1 MTSRLIIEQEPLKV
15 GQVRK
20 VTSNNGEKIDS
31 ITLLLN
37 NNVEILFVPRND
49 GTLDFSV
56 SDPQFDTSNLDC
68 SIDKEVLRDL
78 FMAIMY
84 LAARGQGKTYLTALF
99 CCVRCILF
107 PGTKIVVSSG
117 TLKQANEVL
126 LKIQDDFMKQS
137 SILRSEIEK
146 CNIGQN
152 DASIYFKNGSWIKTR
167 TSSENSRSARANCI
181 VVDEFRMVDETVI
194 NTVLRKFLTSPRQ
207 PKYLQKPEYAHMQ
220 ERNKEIYMSSAY
232 FKSSWAYRKAQSY
245 TLNFFDDTKKYFI
258 CGLPYQ
264 VSVREGL
271 LSRSQL
277 EDEMSEADYNE
288 LVQQMEMEC
297 LWFGDTDGSLF
308 KFDELTARRRL
319 RKAFPPLSF
328 CNDKITIPKLTST
341 GKRILSIDVA
351 LMQSTKKKKNDASA
365 IFINDLIQVNDT
377 AYQSNF
383 VYGETFEGLKTDELG
398 MIVMKYFYEYQCTD
412 LVLDTNG
419 IGLGVYD
426 FITKDQVCQEN
437 GKRYQAMTCINDKD
451 MAERCKVRDA
461 NKVVWSVKANANFNN
476 EICVLLR
483 NGIQNGKINFLISE
497 QDADSSLKETYKGYF
512 KMSPTEQA
520 KLKMSYVQ
528 TTFAVYE
535 LIKLDHEVKNGNIKV
550 KEVEGMRKDRYSS
563 IAYSYWCACQ
573 LELKLKPKTQ
583 DTQSLVSK
591 LPIRKAKYN

>member
-1 MTSRLIIEQEPLKV
+1 MSQLKTQTEIEKDKQ
-15 GQVRK
+15 Q
-20 VTSNNGEKIDS
+20 KIMET
-31 ITLLLN
+31 IAWKAGYYRAN
-37 NNVEILFVPRND
+37 PHRY
-49 GTLDFSV
+49 V
-56 SDPQFDTSNLDC
+56 S
-68 SIDKEVLRDL
+68 EVLGL
-78 FMAIMY
+78 SLKWFQQILLWCMMHYNFVMY

-328 CNDKITIPKLTST
+328 CNDKITIPKLTAT

-483 NGIQNGKINFLISE
+483 NGIQNGKINFLIPE

-520 KLKMSYVQ
+520 KLKMSYIQ

-535 LIKLDHEVKNGNIKV
+535 LVKLDHEVKNGNIKV

-591 LPIRKAKYN
+591 LTIRKAKYN

>member
-1 MTSRLIIEQEPLKV
+1 MPQLKTQTEIEKGKQ
-15 GQVRK
+15 Q
-20 VTSNNGEKIDS
+20 KIM
-31 ITLLLN
+31 
-37 NNVEILFVPRND
+37 EIVAWKAGYFRANPHRY
-49 GTLDFSV
+49 V
-56 SDPQFDTSNLDC
+56 S
-68 SIDKEVLRDL
+68 EVLGL
-78 FMAIMY
+78 SLKWFQQILLWCMMHYNFVMY

-137 SILRSEIEK
+137 PILRSEIDK

-207 PKYLQKPEYAHMQ
+207 PKYLRKPEYAHLQ

-232 FKSSWAYRKAQSY
+232 FKSSWAYKKAQSY
-245 TLNFFDDTKKYFI
+245 TINFFDDTKRYFI

-264 VSVREGL
+264 VSIREGL
-271 LSRSQL
+271 LSREQL
-277 EDEMSEADYNE
+277 QDEMSEADYNE

-308 KFDELTARRRL
+308 KFDELIARRRL
-319 RKAFPPLSF
+319 RKALPPLSF
-328 CNDKITIPKLTST
+328 CNDKITIPKLTTT

-426 FITKDQVCQEN
+426 FITKDQISQEN
-437 GKRYQAMTCINDKD
+437 GKRYKAMTCINDKD

-483 NGIQNGKINFLISE
+483 NGIQNGKINFLIPE
-497 QDADSSLKETYKGYF
+497 QDADTSLKEIYKGYY

-520 KLKMSYVQ
+520 KLKMSYIQ

-550 KEVEGMRKDRYSS
+550 KEVDGMRKDRYSS

-573 LELKLKPKTQ
+573 LELKLKPKQ
-583 DTQSLVSK
+583 EDTQSLVNL
-591 LPIRKAKYN
+591 LPIKQGYRNR

>member
-1 MTSRLIIEQEPLKV
+1 MPQLKTQTEIERDKQ
-15 GQVRK
+15 Q
-20 VTSNNGEKIDS
+20 KIMET
-31 ITLLLN
+31 IAWKAGYYRAN
-37 NNVEILFVPRND
+37 PHRY
-49 GTLDFSV
+49 V
-56 SDPQFDTSNLDC
+56 S
-68 SIDKEVLRDL
+68 EVLGL
-78 FMAIMY
+78 SLKWFQQILLWCMMHYNFVMY

-308 KFDELTARRRL
+308 KFDELTARRRI

-328 CNDKITIPKLTST
+328 CNDKITIPKLTAT

-426 FITKDQVCQEN
+426 FITKDQICQEN

-520 KLKMSYVQ
+520 KLKISYVQ

-573 LELKLKPKTQ
+573 LELKLKPQTQ
-583 DTQSLVSK
+583 NTQSLINK
-591 LPIRKAKYN
+591 LPIRQPSHSSSFSKRF

>member
-1 MTSRLIIEQEPLKV
+1 MPQLKTQTEIEKDKQQKIMETIAWKAGYYRANPHRYVSGVLGLSLKWF
-15 GQVRK
+15 QQ
-20 VTSNNGEKIDS
+20 I
-31 ITLLLN
+31 LLWCMMHYN
-37 NNVEILFVPRND
+37 FV
-49 GTLDFSV
+49 
-56 SDPQFDTSNLDC
+56 
-68 SIDKEVLRDL
+68 
-78 FMAIMY
+78 MY

-207 PKYLQKPEYAHMQ
+207 PKYLQKPEYANMQ

-328 CNDKITIPKLTST
+328 CNDKITIPKLTAT

-419 IGLGVYD
+419 IGLGVFD
-426 FITKDQVCQEN
+426 FITKEQICQEN

-483 NGIQNGKINFLISE
+483 NGIQNGKINFLIPE

-512 KMSPTEQA
+512 KMNPTEQA
-520 KLKMSYVQ
+520 KLKMSYIQ

-591 LPIRKAKYN
+591 LTIRKAKYN

>member
-1 MTSRLIIEQEPLKV
+1 MPQLKTQTEIEKDKQQKIMETVAWRAGYYRNNPHRYVIDVLGLSLKWF
-15 GQVRK
+15 QQ
-20 VTSNNGEKIDS
+20 I
-31 ITLLLN
+31 LLWCMMHYN
-37 NNVEILFVPRND
+37 FV
-49 GTLDFSV
+49 
-56 SDPQFDTSNLDC
+56 
-68 SIDKEVLRDL
+68 
-78 FMAIMY
+78 MY

-232 FKSSWAYRKAQSY
+232 FKSSWAYKKAQSY

-328 CNDKITIPKLTST
+328 CNDKITIPKLTAT

-351 LMQSTKKKKNDASA
+351 LMKSTKKKKNDASA
-365 IFINDLIQVNDT
+365 IYINDLIQVNDT

-426 FITKDQVCQEN
+426 FITKDQICQEN
-437 GKRYQAMTCINDKD
+437 GKRYKAMTCINDKD

-483 NGIQNGKINFLISE
+483 NGIQNGKINFLIPE

-520 KLKMSYVQ
+520 KLKMSYIQ

-573 LELKLKPKTQ
+573 LELKLKPQTQ
-583 DTQSLVSK
+583 NTQSLINK
-591 LPIRKAKYN
+591 LPIRQPSHSSSFSKRF

>member
-1 MTSRLIIEQEPLKV
+1 MPQLKTQTEIEKDKQQKIMETVAWRAGYYRNNPHRYVIDVLGLSLKWF
-15 GQVRK
+15 QQ
-20 VTSNNGEKIDS
+20 I
-31 ITLLLN
+31 LLWCMMHYN
-37 NNVEILFVPRND
+37 FV
-49 GTLDFSV
+49 
-56 SDPQFDTSNLDC
+56 
-68 SIDKEVLRDL
+68 
-78 FMAIMY
+78 MY

-328 CNDKITIPKLTST
+328 CNDKITIPKLTAT

-419 IGLGVYD
+419 IGLGVFD
-426 FITKDQVCQEN
+426 FITKEQICQEN

-483 NGIQNGKINFLISE
+483 NGIQNGKINFLIPE

-520 KLKMSYVQ
+520 KLKMSYIQ

-583 DTQSLVSK
+583 NTQSLINK
-591 LPIRKAKYN
+591 LPIRQGKRFSMFN

>member
-1 MTSRLIIEQEPLKV
+1 MPQLKTQTEIEKDKQ
-15 GQVRK
+15 Q
-20 VTSNNGEKIDS
+20 KIMET
-31 ITLLLN
+31 IAWKAGYYRAN
-37 NNVEILFVPRND
+37 PHRY
-49 GTLDFSV
+49 V
-56 SDPQFDTSNLDC
+56 S
-68 SIDKEVLRDL
+68 EVLGL
-78 FMAIMY
+78 SLKWFQQILLWCMMHYNFVMY

-232 FKSSWAYRKAQSY
+232 FKSSWAYKKAQSY

-328 CNDKITIPKLTST
+328 CNDKITIPKLTAT

-483 NGIQNGKINFLISE
+483 NGIQNGKINFLIPE

-520 KLKMSYVQ
+520 KLKMSYIQ

-535 LIKLDHEVKNGNIKV
+535 LVKLDHEVKNGNIKV

-583 DTQSLVSK
+583 STQSLINK
-591 LPIRKAKYN
+591 LPIRQPSHSSSFSKRF

>member
-1 MTSRLIIEQEPLKV
+1 MPQLKTQTEIEKDKQQKIMETVAWRAGYYRNNPHRYVIDVLGLSLKWF
-15 GQVRK
+15 QQ
-20 VTSNNGEKIDS
+20 I
-31 ITLLLN
+31 LLWCMMHYN
-37 NNVEILFVPRND
+37 FV
-49 GTLDFSV
+49 
-56 SDPQFDTSNLDC
+56 
-68 SIDKEVLRDL
+68 
-78 FMAIMY
+78 MY

-328 CNDKITIPKLTST
+328 CNDKITIPKLTAT

-426 FITKDQVCQEN
+426 FITKEQICQEN
-437 GKRYQAMTCINDKD
+437 GKRYQAMTCVNDKD

-483 NGIQNGKINFLISE
+483 NGIQNGKINFLIPE
-497 QDADSSLKETYKGYF
+497 QDADNSLKETYKGYF

-520 KLKMSYVQ
+520 KLKMSYIQ

-583 DTQSLVSK
+583 DTQSLINK
-591 LPIRKAKYN
+591 LPIRQGKRFSMFN

>member
-1 MTSRLIIEQEPLKV
+1 MPQLKTQTEIEKDKQ
-15 GQVRK
+15 Q
-20 VTSNNGEKIDS
+20 KIMET
-31 ITLLLN
+31 IAWKAGYYRAN
-37 NNVEILFVPRND
+37 PHRY
-49 GTLDFSV
+49 V
-56 SDPQFDTSNLDC
+56 S
-68 SIDKEVLRDL
+68 EVLGL
-78 FMAIMY
+78 SLKWFQQILLWCMMHYNFVMY

-328 CNDKITIPKLTST
+328 CNDKITIPKLTAT

-426 FITKDQVCQEN
+426 FITKDQICQEN

-483 NGIQNGKINFLISE
+483 NGIQNGKINFLIPE

-520 KLKMSYVQ
+520 KLKMSYIQ

-535 LIKLDHEVKNGNIKV
+535 LVKLDHEVKNGNIKV

-591 LPIRKAKYN
+591 LTIRKAKYN

>member
-1 MTSRLIIEQEPLKV
+1 MPQLKTQKDIEKDKQQKIMETVAWKA
-15 GQVRK
+15 GYYR
-20 VTSNNGEKIDS
+20 SN
-31 ITLLLN
+31 
-37 NNVEILFVPRND
+37 PHRY
-49 GTLDFSV
+49 V
-56 SDPQFDTSNLDC
+56 S
-68 SIDKEVLRDL
+68 EVLGISL
-78 FMAIMY
+78 KWFQQILLWCMMHYNFVMY

-152 DASIYFKNGSWIKTR
+152 DASIYFKNSSWIKTR

-207 PKYLQKPEYAHMQ
+207 PKYLQKPEYAHLQ

-232 FKSSWAYRKAQSY
+232 FKSSWAYKKAQSY

-308 KFDELTARRRL
+308 KFDELTARRKL
-319 RKAFPPLSF
+319 RKAFPPLKF
-328 CNDKITIPKLTST
+328 CNDKITIPKLTAT

-365 IFINDLIQVNDT
+365 IFINDLIQTNDT
-377 AYQSNF
+377 SYQSNF

-426 FITKDQVCQEN
+426 FITKDQICQEN

-451 MAERCKVRDA
+451 MAERCKIHDA

-483 NGIQNGKINFLISE
+483 NGIQNGKINFLIPE
-497 QDADSSLKETYKGYF
+497 QDVDESLKETYKGYF

-520 KLKMSYVQ
+520 NLKMPYVQ

-550 KEVEGMRKDRYSS
+550 KEVDGMRKDRYSS

-583 DTQSLVSK
+583 NTQSLVNR
-591 LPIRKAKYN
+591 LPIRQGKRFSMFN

>member
-1 MTSRLIIEQEPLKV
+1 MPQLKTQTEIERDKQ
-15 GQVRK
+15 Q
-20 VTSNNGEKIDS
+20 KIMET
-31 ITLLLN
+31 IAWKAGYYRAN
-37 NNVEILFVPRND
+37 PHRY
-49 GTLDFSV
+49 V
-56 SDPQFDTSNLDC
+56 S
-68 SIDKEVLRDL
+68 EVLGL
-78 FMAIMY
+78 SLKWFQQILLWCMMHYNFVMY

-328 CNDKITIPKLTST
+328 CNDKITIPKLTATS
-341 GKRILSIDVA
+341 KRILSIDVA

-483 NGIQNGKINFLISE
+483 NGIQNGKINFLIPE

-512 KMSPTEQA
+512 KLSPTEQA
-520 KLKMSYVQ
+520 KLKMSYIQ

-583 DTQSLVSK
+583 DTQSLVNK
-591 LPIRKAKYN
+591 LPIRQGKRFSMFN

>member
-1 MTSRLIIEQEPLKV
+1 MPQLKTQTEIEKDKQ
-15 GQVRK
+15 Q
-20 VTSNNGEKIDS
+20 KIMET
-31 ITLLLN
+31 IAWKAGYYRAN
-37 NNVEILFVPRND
+37 PHRY
-49 GTLDFSV
+49 V
-56 SDPQFDTSNLDC
+56 S
-68 SIDKEVLRDL
+68 EVLGL
-78 FMAIMY
+78 SLKWFQQILLWCMMHYNFVMY

-207 PKYLQKPEYAHMQ
+207 PKYLQKPEYAHLQ

-232 FKSSWAYRKAQSY
+232 FKSSWAYKKAQSY

-264 VSVREGL
+264 VSIREGL

-319 RKAFPPLSF
+319 RKALPPLNF
-328 CNDKITIPKLTST
+328 CNDKITIPKLTTT

-351 LMQSTKKKKNDASA
+351 LMKSTKKKKNDASA
-365 IFINDLIQVNDT
+365 IYINDLIQVNDT

-426 FITKDQVCQEN
+426 FIIKNQICQEN

-461 NKVVWSVKANANFNN
+461 NKVIWSVKATASFNN

-483 NGIQNGKINFLISE
+483 NGIQNGKINFLVSE
-497 QDADSSLKETYKGYF
+497 QNADSSLKETYKGYF
-512 KMSPTEQA
+512 KMSPTEQT
-520 KLKMSYVQ
+520 KLKMSYIQ
-528 TTFAVYE
+528 TTLAVYE
-535 LIKLDHEVKNGNIKV
+535 LIKLDHEVKNGNIRV

-583 DTQSLVSK
+583 SLSD
-591 LPIRKAKYN
+591 ITKYFHVRAPQKSTRYS

>member
-1 MTSRLIIEQEPLKV
+1 MPQLKTQTEIEKDKQ
-15 GQVRK
+15 Q
-20 VTSNNGEKIDS
+20 KIMET
-31 ITLLLN
+31 IAWKAGYYRAN
-37 NNVEILFVPRND
+37 PHRY
-49 GTLDFSV
+49 V
-56 SDPQFDTSNLDC
+56 S
-68 SIDKEVLRDL
+68 EVLGL
-78 FMAIMY
+78 SLKWFQQILLWCMMHYNFVMY

-232 FKSSWAYRKAQSY
+232 FKSSWAYKKAQSY

-328 CNDKITIPKLTST
+328 CNDKITIPKLTAT

-426 FITKDQVCQEN
+426 FITKDQICQEN

-483 NGIQNGKINFLISE
+483 NGIQNGKINFLIPE

-520 KLKMSYVQ
+520 KLKMSYIQ

-573 LELKLKPKTQ
+573 LELKLKPKNN
-583 DTQSLVSK
+583 DTQSLVNL
-591 LPIRKAKYN
+591 LPIKQGYRNR

>member
-1 MTSRLIIEQEPLKV
+1 MSQLKTQTEIEKDKQ
-15 GQVRK
+15 Q
-20 VTSNNGEKIDS
+20 KIMET
-31 ITLLLN
+31 IAWKAGYYRAN
-37 NNVEILFVPRND
+37 PHRY
-49 GTLDFSV
+49 V
-56 SDPQFDTSNLDC
+56 S
-68 SIDKEVLRDL
+68 EVLGL
-78 FMAIMY
+78 SLKWFQQILLWCMMHYNFVMY

-137 SILRSEIEK
+137 PILRSEIEK

-328 CNDKITIPKLTST
+328 CNDKITIPKLTAT

-398 MIVMKYFYEYQCTD
+398 IIVMKYFYEYQCTD

-483 NGIQNGKINFLISE
+483 NGIQNGKINFLIPE

-520 KLKMSYVQ
+520 KLKMSYIQ

-583 DTQSLVSK
+583 NTQSLVSK
-591 LPIRKAKYN
+591 LPIRQGKRFSMFN

>member
-1 MTSRLIIEQEPLKV
+1 MPQLKTQTEIEKDKQQKIMETVAWRAGYYRNNPHRYVIDVLGLSLKWF
-15 GQVRK
+15 QQ
-20 VTSNNGEKIDS
+20 I
-31 ITLLLN
+31 LLWCMMHYN
-37 NNVEILFVPRND
+37 FV
-49 GTLDFSV
+49 
-56 SDPQFDTSNLDC
+56 
-68 SIDKEVLRDL
+68 
-78 FMAIMY
+78 MY

-437 GKRYQAMTCINDKD
+437 CKRYQAMTCINDKD

>member
-1 MTSRLIIEQEPLKV
+1 MPQSKTQMEIEKDKQ
-15 GQVRK
+15 Q
-20 VTSNNGEKIDS
+20 KIMET
-31 ITLLLN
+31 IAWKAGYYRAN
-37 NNVEILFVPRND
+37 PHRY
-49 GTLDFSV
+49 V
-56 SDPQFDTSNLDC
+56 S
-68 SIDKEVLRDL
+68 EVLGL
-78 FMAIMY
+78 SLKWFQQILLWCMMHYNFVMY

-328 CNDKITIPKLTST
+328 CNDKITIPKLTAT

-591 LPIRKAKYN
+591 LTIRKAKYN

>member
-1 MTSRLIIEQEPLKV
+1 MPQLKTQMEIEKDKQ
-15 GQVRK
+15 Q
-20 VTSNNGEKIDS
+20 KIMET
-31 ITLLLN
+31 IAWKAGYYRAN
-37 NNVEILFVPRND
+37 PHRY
-49 GTLDFSV
+49 V
-56 SDPQFDTSNLDC
+56 S
-68 SIDKEVLRDL
+68 EVLGL
-78 FMAIMY
+78 SLKWFQQILLWCMMHYNFVMY

-328 CNDKITIPKLTST
+328 CNEKITIPKLTST

-383 VYGETFEGLKTDELG
+383 VYGETFEGLKTDKLG

-426 FITKDQVCQEN
+426 FITKDQICQEN

-483 NGIQNGKINFLISE
+483 NGIQNGKINFLIPE

-520 KLKMSYVQ
+520 KLKMSYIQ

-535 LIKLDHEVKNGNIKV
+535 LVKLDHEVKNGNIKV

-583 DTQSLVSK
+583 STQSLINK
-591 LPIRKAKYN
+591 LPIRQPSHSSSFSKRF

>member
-1 MTSRLIIEQEPLKV
+1 MPQLKTQTEIEKDKQQKIMETVAWRAGYYRNNPHRYVIDVLGLSLKWF
-15 GQVRK
+15 QQ
-20 VTSNNGEKIDS
+20 I
-31 ITLLLN
+31 LLWCMMHYN
-37 NNVEILFVPRND
+37 FV
-49 GTLDFSV
+49 
-56 SDPQFDTSNLDC
+56 
-68 SIDKEVLRDL
+68 
-78 FMAIMY
+78 MY

-328 CNDKITIPKLTST
+328 CNDKITIPKLTTT

-426 FITKDQVCQEN
+426 FITKDQICQEN

-483 NGIQNGKINFLISE
+483 NGIQNGKINFLIPE

-520 KLKMSYVQ
+520 KLKMSYIQ

-535 LIKLDHEVKNGNIKV
+535 LVKLDHEVKNGNIKV

-573 LELKLKPKTQ
+573 LELKLKPKIQ
-583 DTQSLVSK
+583 NTQSLINR
-591 LPIRKAKYN
+591 LPIRQPSHNSSFRRKSI

>member
-1 MTSRLIIEQEPLKV
+1 MPQLKTQTEIEKDKQQKIMETVAWRAGYYRNNPHRYVIDVLGLSLKWF
-15 GQVRK
+15 QQ
-20 VTSNNGEKIDS
+20 I
-31 ITLLLN
+31 LLWCMMHYN
-37 NNVEILFVPRND
+37 FV
-49 GTLDFSV
+49 
-56 SDPQFDTSNLDC
+56 
-68 SIDKEVLRDL
+68 
-78 FMAIMY
+78 MY

-328 CNDKITIPKLTST
+328 CNDKISIPKLTAT

-426 FITKDQVCQEN
+426 FITKEQICQEN

-483 NGIQNGKINFLISE
+483 NGIQNGKINFLIPE

-520 KLKMSYVQ
+520 KLKMSYIQ

-583 DTQSLVSK
+583 DTQSLVNK
-591 LPIRKAKYN
+591 LPIRQSKRFSLYN

>member
-1 MTSRLIIEQEPLKV
+1 MPQLKTQTEIEKDKQ
-15 GQVRK
+15 Q
-20 VTSNNGEKIDS
+20 KIMET
-31 ITLLLN
+31 IAWKAGYYRAN
-37 NNVEILFVPRND
+37 PHRY
-49 GTLDFSV
+49 V
-56 SDPQFDTSNLDC
+56 S
-68 SIDKEVLRDL
+68 EVLGL
-78 FMAIMY
+78 SLKWFQQILLWCMMHYNFVMY

-328 CNDKITIPKLTST
+328 CNDKITIPKLTATS
-341 GKRILSIDVA
+341 KRILSIDVA

-426 FITKDQVCQEN
+426 FITKDQICQEN

-483 NGIQNGKINFLISE
+483 NGIQNGKINFLIPE

-520 KLKMSYVQ
+520 KLKMSYIQ

-535 LIKLDHEVKNGNIKV
+535 LVKLDHEVKNGNIKV

-583 DTQSLVSK
+583 STQSLINK
-591 LPIRKAKYN
+591 LPIRQPSHSSSFSKRF

>member
-1 MTSRLIIEQEPLKV
+1 MPQLKTQTEIEKDKQ
-15 GQVRK
+15 Q
-20 VTSNNGEKIDS
+20 KIMET
-31 ITLLLN
+31 IAWKAGYYRAN
-37 NNVEILFVPRND
+37 PHRY
-49 GTLDFSV
+49 V
-56 SDPQFDTSNLDC
+56 S
-68 SIDKEVLRDL
+68 EVLGL
-78 FMAIMY
+78 SLKWFQQILLWCMMHYNFVMY

-328 CNDKITIPKLTST
+328 CNDKITIPKLTTT

-426 FITKDQVCQEN
+426 FIIKDQVCQEN

-591 LPIRKAKYN
+591 LTIRKAKYN

>member
-1 MTSRLIIEQEPLKV
+1 MPQLKTQTEIEKDKQQKIMETVAWRAGYYRNNPHRYVIDVLGLSLKWF
-15 GQVRK
+15 QQ
-20 VTSNNGEKIDS
+20 I
-31 ITLLLN
+31 LLWCMMHYN
-37 NNVEILFVPRND
+37 FV
-49 GTLDFSV
+49 
-56 SDPQFDTSNLDC
+56 
-68 SIDKEVLRDL
+68 
-78 FMAIMY
+78 MY

-232 FKSSWAYRKAQSY
+232 FKSSWAYKKAQSY

-328 CNDKITIPKLTST
+328 CNDKITIPKLTTT

-483 NGIQNGKINFLISE
+483 NGIQNGKINFLIPE

-520 KLKMSYVQ
+520 KLKMSYIQ

-535 LIKLDHEVKNGNIKV
+535 LVKLDHEVKNGNIKV

-591 LPIRKAKYN
+591 LTIRKAKYN

>member
-1 MTSRLIIEQEPLKV
+1 MPQLKTQTEIEKDKQ
-15 GQVRK
+15 Q
-20 VTSNNGEKIDS
+20 KIMET
-31 ITLLLN
+31 IAWKAGYYRAN
-37 NNVEILFVPRND
+37 PHRY
-49 GTLDFSV
+49 V
-56 SDPQFDTSNLDC
+56 S
-68 SIDKEVLRDL
+68 EVLGL
-78 FMAIMY
+78 SLKWFQQILLWCMMHYNFVMY

-426 FITKDQVCQEN
+426 FITKDQICQEN

-483 NGIQNGKINFLISE
+483 NGIQNGKINFLIPE

-520 KLKMSYVQ
+520 KLKMSYIQ

-583 DTQSLVSK
+583 NTQNLVDR
-591 LPIRKAKYN
+591 LPIRQGKRFSMFN

>member
-1 MTSRLIIEQEPLKV
+1 MPQLKTQTEIEKDKQQKIMETVAWRAGYYRNNPHRYVIDVLGLSLKWF
-15 GQVRK
+15 QQ
-20 VTSNNGEKIDS
+20 I
-31 ITLLLN
+31 LLWCMMHYN
-37 NNVEILFVPRND
+37 FV
-49 GTLDFSV
+49 
-56 SDPQFDTSNLDC
+56 
-68 SIDKEVLRDL
+68 
-78 FMAIMY
+78 MY

-328 CNDKITIPKLTST
+328 CNDKITIPKLTAI

-426 FITKDQVCQEN
+426 FITKDQICQEN

-483 NGIQNGKINFLISE
+483 NGIQNGKINFLIPE

-520 KLKMSYVQ
+520 KLKMSYIQ

-535 LIKLDHEVKNGNIKV
+535 LVKLDHEVKNGNIKV

-583 DTQSLVSK
+583 NTQSLINR
-591 LPIRKAKYN
+591 LPIRQPSHNSSFRRKSI

>member
-1 MTSRLIIEQEPLKV
+1 MPQLKTQTEIEKDKQ
-15 GQVRK
+15 Q
-20 VTSNNGEKIDS
+20 KIMET
-31 ITLLLN
+31 IAWKAGYYRAN
-37 NNVEILFVPRND
+37 PHRY
-49 GTLDFSV
+49 V
-56 SDPQFDTSNLDC
+56 S
-68 SIDKEVLRDL
+68 EVLGL
-78 FMAIMY
+78 SLKWFQQILLWCMMHYNFVMY

-328 CNDKITIPKLTST
+328 CNDKITIPKLTATS
-341 GKRILSIDVA
+341 KRILSIDVA

-426 FITKDQVCQEN
+426 FITKDQICQEN

-483 NGIQNGKINFLISE
+483 NGIQNGKINFLIPE

-520 KLKMSYVQ
+520 KLKMSYIQ

-535 LIKLDHEVKNGNIKV
+535 LVKLDHEVKNGNIKV

-563 IAYSYWCACQ
+563 FAYSYWCACQ

-583 DTQSLVSK
+583 STQSLINK
-591 LPIRKAKYN
+591 LPIRQPSHSSSFSKRF

>member
-1 MTSRLIIEQEPLKV
+1 MPQLKTQTEIEKDKQ
-15 GQVRK
+15 Q
-20 VTSNNGEKIDS
+20 KIME
-31 ITLLLN
+31 TVAWKAGYYRAN
-37 NNVEILFVPRND
+37 PHRY
-49 GTLDFSV
+49 V
-56 SDPQFDTSNLDC
+56 S
-68 SIDKEVLRDL
+68 EVLGL
-78 FMAIMY
+78 SLKWFQQILLWCMMHYNFVMY

-328 CNDKITIPKLTST
+328 CNDKITIPKLTAT
-341 GKRILSIDVA
+341 GKRILSLDVA

-426 FITKDQVCQEN
+426 FITKDQICQEN

-483 NGIQNGKINFLISE
+483 NGIQNGKINFLIPE

-520 KLKMSYVQ
+520 KLKMSYIQ

-583 DTQSLVSK
+583 NTQNLVDR
-591 LPIRKAKYN
+591 LPIRQGKRFSMFN

>member
-1 MTSRLIIEQEPLKV
+1 MPQLKTQTEIEKGKQ
-15 GQVRK
+15 Q
-20 VTSNNGEKIDS
+20 KIM
-31 ITLLLN
+31 
-37 NNVEILFVPRND
+37 EIVAWKAGYYRANPHRY
-49 GTLDFSV
+49 V
-56 SDPQFDTSNLDC
+56 S
-68 SIDKEVLRDL
+68 EVLGL
-78 FMAIMY
+78 SLKWFQQILLWCMMHYNFVMY

-207 PKYLQKPEYAHMQ
+207 PKYLRKPEYAHLQ

-232 FKSSWAYRKAQSY
+232 FKSSWAYKKAQSY
-245 TLNFFDDTKKYFI
+245 TINFFDDTKRYFI

-264 VSVREGL
+264 VSIREGL
-271 LSRSQL
+271 LSREQL
-277 EDEMSEADYNE
+277 QDEMSEADYNE

-319 RKAFPPLSF
+319 RKALPPLSF
-328 CNDKITIPKLTST
+328 CNDKITIPKLTTT

-426 FITKDQVCQEN
+426 FITKDQISQEN
-437 GKRYQAMTCINDKD
+437 GKRYKAMTCINDKD

-483 NGIQNGKINFLISE
+483 NGIQNGKINFLIPE
-497 QDADSSLKETYKGYF
+497 QDADTSLKEIYKGYY

-520 KLKMSYVQ
+520 KLKMSYIQ

-550 KEVEGMRKDRYSS
+550 KEVDGMRKDRYSS

-583 DTQSLVSK
+583 NTQNLVDR
-591 LPIRKAKYN
+591 LPIRQGKRFSMFN

>member
-1 MTSRLIIEQEPLKV
+1 MPQLKTQTEIEKDKQ
-15 GQVRK
+15 Q
-20 VTSNNGEKIDS
+20 KIMET
-31 ITLLLN
+31 IAWKAGYYRAN
-37 NNVEILFVPRND
+37 PHRY
-49 GTLDFSV
+49 V
-56 SDPQFDTSNLDC
+56 S
-68 SIDKEVLRDL
+68 EVLGL
-78 FMAIMY
+78 SLKWFQQILLWCMMHYNFVMY

-207 PKYLQKPEYAHMQ
+207 PKYLQKPEYANMQ

-365 IFINDLIQVNDT
+365 IYINDLIQVNDT

-383 VYGETFEGLKTDELG
+383 LYGETFEGLKTDELG

-419 IGLGVYD
+419 IGLGVFD
-426 FITKDQVCQEN
+426 FITKEQICQEN

-591 LPIRKAKYN
+591 LTIRKAKYN

>member
-1 MTSRLIIEQEPLKV
+1 MPQLKTQTEIEKDKQ
-15 GQVRK
+15 Q
-20 VTSNNGEKIDS
+20 KIMET
-31 ITLLLN
+31 IAWKAGYYRAN
-37 NNVEILFVPRND
+37 PHRY
-49 GTLDFSV
+49 V
-56 SDPQFDTSNLDC
+56 S
-68 SIDKEVLRDL
+68 EVLGL
-78 FMAIMY
+78 SLKWFQQILLWCMMHYNFVMY

-328 CNDKITIPKLTST
+328 CNDKITIPKLTAT

-412 LVLDTNG
+412 LVLDANG

-426 FITKDQVCQEN
+426 FITKDQICQEN

-483 NGIQNGKINFLISE
+483 NGIQNGKINFLIPE

-520 KLKMSYVQ
+520 KLKMSYIQ

-535 LIKLDHEVKNGNIKV
+535 LVKLDHEVKNGNIKV

-591 LPIRKAKYN
+591 LTIRKAKYN

>member
-1 MTSRLIIEQEPLKV
+1 MPQLKTQTEIEKDKQ
-15 GQVRK
+15 Q
-20 VTSNNGEKIDS
+20 KIME
-31 ITLLLN
+31 TVAWKAGYYRAN
-37 NNVEILFVPRND
+37 PHRY
-49 GTLDFSV
+49 V
-56 SDPQFDTSNLDC
+56 S
-68 SIDKEVLRDL
+68 EVLGL
-78 FMAIMY
+78 SLKWFQQILLWCMMHYNFVMY

-426 FITKDQVCQEN
+426 FITKDQICQEN

-483 NGIQNGKINFLISE
+483 NGIQNGKINFLIPE

-520 KLKMSYVQ
+520 KLKMSYIQ

-550 KEVEGMRKDRYSS
+550 KEVEGMRKDRSSS

-583 DTQSLVSK
+583 STQSLVSK
-591 LPIRKAKYN
+591 LPIRQSKRFSLYN

>member
-1 MTSRLIIEQEPLKV
+1 MPQLKTQTEIEKDKQQKIMETVAWRAGYYRNNPHRYVIDVLGLSLKWF
-15 GQVRK
+15 QQ
-20 VTSNNGEKIDS
+20 I
-31 ITLLLN
+31 LLWCMMHYN
-37 NNVEILFVPRND
+37 FV
-49 GTLDFSV
+49 
-56 SDPQFDTSNLDC
+56 
-68 SIDKEVLRDL
+68 
-78 FMAIMY
+78 MY

-264 VSVREGL
+264 VSIREGL
-271 LSRSQL
+271 LSREQL
-277 EDEMSEADYNE
+277 QDEMSEADYNE

-319 RKAFPPLSF
+319 RKALPPLSF
-328 CNDKITIPKLTST
+328 CNDKITIPKLTTT

-426 FITKDQVCQEN
+426 FITKDQISQEN
-437 GKRYQAMTCINDKD
+437 GKRYKAMTCINDKD

-483 NGIQNGKINFLISE
+483 NGIQNGKINFLIPE
-497 QDADSSLKETYKGYF
+497 QDADTSLKEIYKGYY

-520 KLKMSYVQ
+520 KLKMSYIQ

-550 KEVEGMRKDRYSS
+550 KEVDGMRKDRYSS

-573 LELKLKPKTQ
+573 LELKLKPKNN
-583 DTQSLVSK
+583 DTQSLVNL
-591 LPIRKAKYN
+591 LPIKQGYRNR

>member
-1 MTSRLIIEQEPLKV
+1 M
-15 GQVRK
+15 
-20 VTSNNGEKIDS
+20 
-31 ITLLLN
+31 
-37 NNVEILFVPRND
+37 
-49 GTLDFSV
+49 
-56 SDPQFDTSNLDC
+56 PQFKTQTEIEKDKQQKIMETVAWRAGYYRNNPHRYV
-68 SIDKEVLRDL
+68 IDVLGL
-78 FMAIMY
+78 SLKWFQQILLWCMMHYNFVMY

-328 CNDKITIPKLTST
+328 CNDKITIPKLTAT

-351 LMQSTKKKKNDASA
+351 LMKSTKKKKNDASA
-365 IFINDLIQVNDT
+365 IYINDLIQVNDT

-426 FITKDQVCQEN
+426 FITKDQICQEN
-437 GKRYQAMTCINDKD
+437 GKRYKAMTCINDKD

-483 NGIQNGKINFLISE
+483 NGIQNGKINFLIPE

-520 KLKMSYVQ
+520 KLKMSYIQ

-573 LELKLKPKTQ
+573 LELKLKPQTQ
-583 DTQSLVSK
+583 NTQSLINK
-591 LPIRKAKYN
+591 LPIRQPSHSSSFSKRF

>member
-1 MTSRLIIEQEPLKV
+1 MPQLKTQTEIEKDKQ
-15 GQVRK
+15 Q
-20 VTSNNGEKIDS
+20 KIME
-31 ITLLLN
+31 TVAWKAGYYRAN
-37 NNVEILFVPRND
+37 PHRY
-49 GTLDFSV
+49 V
-56 SDPQFDTSNLDC
+56 S
-68 SIDKEVLRDL
+68 EVLGL
-78 FMAIMY
+78 SLKWFQQILLWCMMHYNFVMY

-328 CNDKITIPKLTST
+328 CNDKISIPKLTAT

-426 FITKDQVCQEN
+426 FITKDQICQEN

-483 NGIQNGKINFLISE
+483 NGIQNGKINFLIPE
-497 QDADSSLKETYKGYF
+497 QDADTSLKETYKGYF

-520 KLKMSYVQ
+520 KLKMSYIQ

-583 DTQSLVSK
+583 STQSLVSK
-591 LPIRKAKYN
+591 LPIRQSKRFSLYN